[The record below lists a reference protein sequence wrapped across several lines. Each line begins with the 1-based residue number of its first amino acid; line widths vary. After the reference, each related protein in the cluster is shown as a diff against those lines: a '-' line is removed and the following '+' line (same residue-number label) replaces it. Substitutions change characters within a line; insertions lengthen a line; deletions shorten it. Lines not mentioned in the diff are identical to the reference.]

1 MLVDLD
7 YFFAQCEELRNP
19 TLKDKPVVIGVYSG
33 RTENSGAVSTANYLA
48 RKYGVKSGI
57 PLFLAKRRLEGAEA
71 VFLPVDYEF
80 YRQISDKIMRAL
92 RGYADSFEQV
102 GIDEAY
108 LDVTQKVQ
116 GSFEAAKDLAQKI
129 KDDIKNQQNIT
140 FSVGVGP
147 NKLVAKIACGSQ
159 KPNGLTV
166 VKPEEVAFFLSPL
179 PVDHLIGVGRKIAA
193 KMETLR
199 IKTISDLA
207 GYDVQKLVEIFGKNL
222 GIYFHNA
229 ANGIDNEP
237 VQETGEAESISRIS
251 TLKENTCDLTL
262 ILEKTDQ
269 LTEDIHK
276 ELLQRNV
283 SFKQVGI
290 IAIMTDLSI
299 HSRSQTLEK
308 PASDLEILRK
318 IVRELSEKFLNESE
332 LEIRRVGVKVSRLGK
347 EETEQ
352 KPLTSFFPTN

>member
-1 MLVDLD
+1 
-7 YFFAQCEELRNP
+7 
-19 TLKDKPVVIGVYSG
+19 
-33 RTENSGAVSTANYLA
+33 
-48 RKYGVKSGI
+48 
-57 PLFLAKRRLEGAEA
+57 
-71 VFLPVDYEF
+71 
-80 YRQISDKIMRAL
+80 
-92 RGYADSFEQV
+92 
-102 GIDEAY
+102 
-108 LDVTQKVQ
+108 
-116 GSFEAAKDLAQKI
+116 
-129 KDDIKNQQNIT
+129 
-140 FSVGVGP
+140 
-147 NKLVAKIACGSQ
+147 
-159 KPNGLTV
+159 
-166 VKPEEVAFFLSPL
+166 
-179 PVDHLIGVGRKIAA
+179 
-193 KMETLR
+193 
-199 IKTISDLA
+199 
-207 GYDVQKLVEIFGKNL
+207 
-222 GIYFHNA
+222 
-229 ANGIDNEP
+229 
-237 VQETGEAESISRIS
+237 
-251 TLKENTCDLTL
+251 LTL